1 MEWLQETKRVVFCTW
16 CKDNSGEELR
26 PVHATIQALLAEFFG
41 IDEKQLEEEKQDM
54 LAQLRCAAEENS
66 NVD

>member
-1 MEWLQETKRVVFCTW
+1 M
-16 CKDNSGEELR
+16 
-26 PVHATIQALLAEFFG
+26 HATIQALLAEFFG